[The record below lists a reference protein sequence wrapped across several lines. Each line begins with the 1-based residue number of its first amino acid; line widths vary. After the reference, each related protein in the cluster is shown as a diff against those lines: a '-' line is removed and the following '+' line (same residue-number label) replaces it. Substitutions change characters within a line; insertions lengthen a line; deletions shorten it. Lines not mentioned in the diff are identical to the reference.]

1 DVFAGRLF
9 GPRRYARCC
18 RCCRSHGGNSGRTRR
33 HSQLGRAHHLT
44 RIALGPGVAGDDVH
58 HLAGDTRGVNLRQI
72 WLIAIALAGVSF
84 LGYLGVR
91 VFGARQGI
99 LLSSAAG
106 GLVSSTAVTV
116 TNALRGAN
124 EEAHPVFLAAGVATA
139 SGISF
144 LRVIVIVAALQPA
157 LLWLIAPALLVAT
170 LLAGVAVFLPLR
182 GQTRRTKPA
191 TFAFWSVIAF
201 AI

>member
-1 DVFAGRLF
+1 MTFIVLPVIPDDPIGPF
-9 GPRRYARCC
+9 G
-18 RCCRSHGGNSGRTRR
+18 
-33 HSQLGRAHHLT
+33 
-44 RIALGPGVAGDDVH
+44 
-58 HLAGDTRGVNLRQI
+58 GVNPRQI

-116 TNALRGAN
+116 TNARRAAN
-124 EEAHPVFLAAGVATA
+124 EEAPPSVLAAGVATA

-170 LLAGVAVFLPLR
+170 LVAGVAVFLPLR

-191 TFAFWSVIAF
+191 TPTTFRTIRFLVGDCLRDISRVRRC
-201 AI
+201 

>member
-1 DVFAGRLF
+1 
-9 GPRRYARCC
+9 
-18 RCCRSHGGNSGRTRR
+18 CRSHGGNSGRTRR

-58 HLAGDTRGVNLRQI
+58 HLAGDTRGVNPRQI

-116 TNALRGAN
+116 
-124 EEAHPVFLAAGVATA
+124 LAAGVASA

-170 LLAGVAVFLPLR
+170 LVAGVAVFLPLR

-191 TFAFWSVIAF
+191 TPTTFRIHSLFGR
-201 AI
+201 

>member
-1 DVFAGRLF
+1 
-9 GPRRYARCC
+9 
-18 RCCRSHGGNSGRTRR
+18 
-33 HSQLGRAHHLT
+33 
-44 RIALGPGVAGDDVH
+44 
-58 HLAGDTRGVNLRQI
+58 
-72 WLIAIALAGVSF
+72 
-84 LGYLGVR
+84 VR

-116 TNALRGAN
+116 TNARRAAN
-124 EEAHPVFLAAGVATA
+124 EEAPPGVLAAGVATA

-170 LLAGVAVFLPLR
+170 LVAGVAVFLPLR

-191 TFAFWSVIAF
+191 TPTTFRNPFAFWSVIAF
-201 AI
+201 AIFLGFVVVAARIVGERVGATGVILSAAIAGFAGRRHHPFRLRSSPAYLRKALPLRP